1 MSLARRTGRGFSL
14 TEILMAVGIL
24 GIGMTMV
31 ASIFPVAVDQTRRAN
46 DSTMAALC
54 ARSMAATIRANRAKF
69 VDNHRAYFK
78 DLMTTTDTTKPND
91 RERPAEFGIVTAE
104 YTTLGAAD
112 TKRNPGLLST
122 TADNIIAKNLR
133 VYNPNM
139 FLYEAGRRYDTEK
152 PTTLP
157 YFWPMWN
164 AGNYV
169 PIVYVTPIVPTD
181 ARIYNTTGT
190 TPTTGLYNT
199 AGGPWR
205 VTIVVFKS
213 RGHNT
218 GFTYGTTHSAGDALH
233 PRTKTWNQN
242 ALVAAAPEPTF
253 VASAGDY
260 VIDRTRHSG
269 EAYLIDFANL
279 GTSTIGG
286 VAGNAT
292 YPPLLLACGV
302 SASQAKAAGTNFSTL
317 TAASGTATTGI
328 WYPLPGAVAVFHT
341 IIGD

>member
-54 ARSMAATIRANRAKF
+54 ARSMAATIRAKRAEF
-69 VDNHRAYFK
+69 VNAHRTYFK
-78 DLMTTTDTTKPND
+78 NLMAGTSGIASDC
-91 RERPAEFGIVTAE
+91 ERPAEFGVVTTEAAL
-104 YTTLGAAD
+104 TTIL
-112 TKRNPGLLST
+112 RNPGLVSG
-122 TADNIIAKNLR
+122 TADTIIAKNLR

-164 AGNYV
+164 AGNYI
-169 PIVYVTPIVPTD
+169 PIVYVTPIVPPD
-181 ARIYNTTGT
+181 KRSDVSTTG
-190 TPTTGLYNT
+190 PYNT

-213 RGHNT
+213 RGHHT
-218 GFTYGTTHSAGDALH
+218 GFIYGTTHSAGDALH

-242 ALVAAAPEPTF
+242 ALVATSGEPTF

-279 GTSTIGG
+279 DSTKTIGG
-286 VAGNAT
+286 VAGSAT

>member
-46 DSTMAALC
+46 DYTMAALC
-54 ARSMAATIRANRAKF
+54 ARSMAATIRAKRAEF
-69 VDNHRAYFK
+69 VNAHRTYFRG
-78 DLMTTTDTTKPND
+78 LMTDTAKLND

-104 YTTLGAAD
+104 YTTLPVTD
-112 TKRNPGLLST
+112 TKRNPGLIST
-122 TADNIIAKNLR
+122 TADTIIAKNLR

-139 FLYEAGRRYDTEK
+139 FLYEAGRRYETEK
-152 PTTLP
+152 PNITTP
-157 YFWPMWN
+157 FWPMWN

-181 ARIYNTTGT
+181 KRIYNTT
-190 TPTTGLYNT
+190 PPADPNGLYNT
-199 AGGPWR
+199 DGGPWR

-213 RGHNT
+213 RGHST
-218 GFTYGTTHSAGDALH
+218 GFSYGTTHSAGDALH

-242 ALVAAAPEPTF
+242 ALVATSGEPTF
-253 VASAGDY
+253 AAGAGDY

-269 EAYLIDFANL
+269 EAYLIDFANIDSAK
-279 GTSTIGG
+279 TFGG
-286 VAGNAT
+286 AKGSAT
-292 YPPLLLACGV
+292 TPPILLACGV
-302 SASQAKAAGTNFSTL
+302 SASSAKYAIATVSVTADSAK
-317 TAASGTATTGI
+317 TSAASM